1 MRSHLLYNRRA
12 PFLKSSSKAGT
23 VQVNITKVEPIEC
36 SSPIIIA
43 ILGYIPDPR
52 QGLIS
57 ALFYDLQITNLD
69 TRHREIGNFKLH
81 TDGRTLLHVLFYCIN
96 QQSECTRSDLLTAFN
111 ARKTEMST
119 H

>member
-1 MRSHLLYNRRA
+1 
-12 PFLKSSSKAGT
+12 
-23 VQVNITKVEPIEC
+23 
-36 SSPIIIA
+36 
-43 ILGYIPDPR
+43 
-52 QGLIS
+52 
-57 ALFYDLQITNLD
+57 LD

-111 ARKTEMST
+111 AWKTEMST